1 MVWSDQGG
9 EDAIM
14 PEKEVLNSEEAAE
27 FLGLTA
33 FTIREYAKKGMI
45 PAKKIGKQWRFYKPD
60 LVAWLREKTSTEKG
74 E

>member
-1 MVWSDQGG
+1 MKD
-9 EDAIM
+9 
-14 PEKEVLNSEEAAE
+14 KEVLNSEDAAE